1 MRNKILMICFLGYIL
16 LTGCMDDKT
25 NLDYKD
31 IVLPDS
37 VIITN
42 IEDQERFY
50 LHENAIGARF
60 KVTAGDELQL
70 DLEVKYDGDDELAYE
85 WRMDGKVISTEQNLR
100 HVFTEEGNGQ
110 LFIYRKNAGNGS
122 L

>member
-25 NLDYKD
+25 NLNYKD
-31 IVLPDS
+31 IVLPDT

-50 LHENAIGARF
+50 LHENTIDAPIQ
-60 KVTAGDELQL
+60 GDR
-70 DLEVKYDGDDELAYE
+70 G
-85 WRMDGKVISTEQNLR
+85 
-100 HVFTEEGNGQ
+100 
-110 LFIYRKNAGNGS
+110 
-122 L
+122 

>member
-50 LHENAIGARF
+50 LHRF
-60 KVTAGDELQL
+60 LYNYQGTD
-70 DLEVKYDGDDELAYE
+70 
-85 WRMDGKVISTEQNLR
+85 MI
-100 HVFTEEGNGQ
+100 
-110 LFIYRKNAGNGS
+110 
-122 L
+122 